1 MVRKQKRTGSRL
13 TRRGSTRLR
22 LTYDAWN
29 RLTQVESWKDADED
43 GVQDEGEPWGLV
55 AVYQYDGLSRRTAK
69 IVRQVAGETVTY
81 NRTDYYYNEA
91 WRVLEERTDTFE
103 DLEGEGGALETPAE
117 TPNVQWLWDARYI
130 DAPVLRWRDAD
141 LDSETGYLGLEETL
155 YACNDANMNV
165 TALIDPATGE
175 AVERYVYDAYG
186 KATVC
191 DEDWTPRQGN
201 TSAYASEILY
211 SGYRFDAETGLYQVR
226 FRYYH
231 PTLGRWTGRGP
242 ADYQDGMGLY
252 QYARSDPATSL
263 DPTGLWGKDIHYD
276 LTLELAQKARIICA
290 RAVAEG
296 AERPDEDP
304 ERRPGL
310 VGVWDI
316 VSATLFGVTM
326 TTAKQKVAQIAE
338 WHFPASDDGEVHP
351 DSAKANAKV
360 DNGIHECDFKEF
372 SEGLHVLQDSW
383 AHQGK
388 PYVGGIGHGRGA
400 VRSAFFGWTKLQGF
414 DAAISPSA
422 DDVTLWPEDVRATG
436 LATYREL
443 KEFKDNCKCAC
454 PPLGPFASDEP
465 NNPTSYGPARK
476 DAEIIAFL
484 DSQFPGQN
492 VVR

>member
-1 MVRKQKRTGSRL
+1 
-13 TRRGSTRLR
+13 
-22 LTYDAWN
+22 
-29 RLTQVESWKDADED
+29 
-43 GVQDEGEPWGLV
+43 
-55 AVYQYDGLSRRTAK
+55 
-69 IVRQVAGETVTY
+69 
-81 NRTDYYYNEA
+81 
-91 WRVLEERTDTFE
+91 
-103 DLEGEGGALETPAE
+103 
-117 TPNVQWLWDARYI
+117 
-130 DAPVLRWRDAD
+130 
-141 LDSETGYLGLEETL
+141 
-155 YACNDANMNV
+155 MNV
-165 TALIDPATGE
+165 TALVNTSGTV
-175 AVERYVYDAYG
+175 VERYVYDAYG
-186 KATVC
+186 KATVY
-191 DEDWTPRQGN
+191 DDDWSTTVAWDDSVKNEVR
-201 TSAYASEILY
+201 YW
-211 SGYRFDAETGLYQVR
+211 GYRYDWETGLDQVR
-226 FRYYH
+226 RRYYH
-231 PTLGRWTGRGP
+231 PTLGRWTGRDP

-326 TTAKQKVAQIAE
+326 TNAKQKVAQIAE

-422 DDVTLWPEDVRATG
+422 DDVTLWPKDVRATG